1 MNRHRIIALGVS
13 TLLLVA
19 LTPFAALAAGPID
32 APEGFAEL
40 RARFQD
46 MTPTEVRAA
55 GYIAEPPV
63 CVSEP
68 DLGSMGVHAVNGQ
81 LVGAQFPAGEMDPQN
96 PPVVLL
102 SADMSHVVGL
112 EWEAKDVGQGETELF
127 GQKVVLQPGHPG
139 IPEPHYMLHAYF
151 RPNGKV
157 LFAPFDP
164 QLSCELPDSATVG
177 SAGSSEGA
185 PLLVLALLAMAGA
198 AGASMALRQ
207 RSRREPSS
215 PA

>member
-46 MTPTEVRAA
+46 MTPKEVRAA

-68 DLGSMGVHAVNGQ
+68 DLGAMGVHAVNGQ
-81 LVGAQFPAGEMDPQN
+81 AVGAQFPAGKMDPQN

-112 EWEAKDVGQGETELF
+112 EWEAADLGQGAPEVF
-127 GQKVVLQPGHPG
+127 GQSALLLPGHPG
-139 IPEPHYMLHAYF
+139 IPGPHYMLHAYF

-164 QLSCELPDSATVG
+164 RLSCELPDSATVG
-177 SAGSSEGA
+177 GGASSEEA
-185 PLLVLALLAMAGA
+185 PLLVVALLTLAGV
-198 AGASMALRQ
+198 AGASLALRQ
-207 RSRREPSS
+207 MSQRDRARL
-215 PA
+215 A

>member
-1 MNRHRIIALGVS
+1 MNRYRIIALSVS

-40 RARFQD
+40 RGRFED
-46 MTPTEVRAA
+46 MTPKEVRAA

-68 DLGSMGVHAVNGQ
+68 DLGSMGVHAINGQ
-81 LVGAQFPAGEMDPQN
+81 LVGGQFPAGKMDPQN

-139 IPEPHYMLHAYF
+139 IPESHYMLHAYF

-157 LFAPFDP
+157 LFSLFDP

-177 SAGSSEGA
+177 GAGSSEGA
-185 PLLVLALLAMAGA
+185 PLPVLALLALAGA
-198 AGASMALRQ
+198 LGASMALRQ
-207 RSRREPSS
+207 RSRRELSR